1 MIKRLFPFPVLAVSM
16 ILMWMALAGFTPGQF
31 IISLFVAFIGNH
43 AMARLEPD
51 AIRIIGWRF
60 VPLLFWR
67 TFVDITKSN
76 LAVAWI
82 ILTDGR
88 KKANS
93 GFMIIPLELK
103 DRTALAILG
112 CILTATPGTAWVA
125 YDTRSSELLLHVL
138 DLGDEDK
145 WRNLIKSQYE
155 SLLLKIFDQGDS
167 Q

>member
-1 MIKRLFPFPVLAVSM
+1 MIKRIFPFPVLAVSM

-51 AIRIIGWRF
+51 PIKIKGWRF
-60 VPLLFWR
+60 VPLLIWK
-67 TFVDITKSN
+67 TFLDITQSN
-76 LAVAWI
+76 IAVAWI
-82 ILTDGR
+82 ILTGGR

-112 CILTATPGTAWVA
+112 CVLTATPGTAWVA
-125 YDTRSSELLLHVL
+125 YDTRSNELLLHVL
-138 DLGDEDK
+138 DLSSEDH
-145 WRNLIKSQYE
+145 WRDLIKSRYE
-155 SLLLKIFDQGDS
+155 SLLLKIFDQGEAI
-167 Q
+167 